1 MYPMKFDPTTRA
13 HLGGSTFSNAH
24 LFELGNSG
32 RAPRRVDR
40 LMALCRDKKVLHVG
54 CCDHLDLIRSKV
66 AQGVYLHQNL
76 CKVASRCVGL
86 DISEPGVAL
95 LHELGFPEVY
105 LPNAVPNAAPDSVP
119 DDPLSADFDI
129 CLLADV
135 IEHVGDVVG
144 FLQSMRRYR
153 FKTLVVATPNAFR
166 LRNFLGRGELINTD
180 HRYWF
185 SPYTLCKVITDAGY
199 LPQQVE
205 LTHSDFVSRKG
216 ALAARVLDF
225 LPKHRDTLI
234 VTADYSSAT

>member
-1 MYPMKFDPTTRA
+1 MQFDPTTRA
-13 HLGGSTFSNAH
+13 HLDGSTFSNAH
-24 LFELGNSG
+24 LFKLGNTG

-40 LMALCRDKKVLHVG
+40 LMDLCRNQKVLHVG

-66 AQGVYLHQNL
+66 EQGVYLHQNL
-76 CKVASRCVGL
+76 CKVASRCVGM

-95 LHELGFPEVY
+95 LRELGFPEVY
-105 LPNAVPNAAPDSVP
+105 VPNDVP
-119 DDPLSADFDI
+119 QQSPQGDFDI

-144 FLQSMRRYR
+144 FLQSMRRYK

-166 LRNFLGRGELINTD
+166 LRNFLGRSELINTD

-234 VTADYSSAT
+234 VTANYSSAT